1 MRASNSNN
9 SSASVIKILNMT
21 VLSGIGAAH
30 SKRFSE
36 ENTTDEGFYLY
47 SLSDESTAN
56 NSTLSTA
63 SEKTVLP

>member
-1 MRASNSNN
+1 
-9 SSASVIKILNMT
+9 MT

-47 SLSDESTAN
+47 SLSDKSTEN
-56 NSTLSTA
+56 NSTLSTD
-63 SEKTVLP
+63 SEKTVLL